1 VANLFNNGF
10 TTTVHSMN
18 LPYYWIERYQ
28 DCLDAC
34 QRLLREGKMPSDM
47 YDRVKRNADFA
58 TTKLRPA

>member
-1 VANLFNNGF
+1 
-10 TTTVHSMN
+10 MN